1 MKPLQ
6 NGTRRLRC
14 RFCGKFA
21 LTHFCSQMSQQ
32 GIWTRE
38 QALRSWASSATNW
51 RRNCCSLFDRWLL
64 LARLRPSAFF
74 LTLPEILF
82 SINHSAECGVHHAFF
97 NLVECHYL
105 ELKSSGMRN
114 NRCFYMINYYILM
127 LLFFKR
133 RRIMIRT
140 IIATRYVTPLRE
152 GGSLPAIVEADDDG
166 LYVLKFRGAGQG
178 PKALIA
184 ELVAGELARVLALPV
199 PEIVCMELDPAL
211 GRSEPDFEVQAL
223 IKASAGLNLALDY
236 LPGSVAFDA
245 LDADKLDPLLA
256 SSIVWFDAYVT
267 NVDRTPRNTNMLWW
281 HKRLMLIDHGAA
293 LYFHH
298 IEGDYLERSR
308 ISFSSIKGHVL
319 LPVASALAEVDAL
332 LKSRLS
338 PAVLQDIV
346 NLIPESWLEQNAQF
360 ADSAAHRMAYVSYLQ
375 DRLEH
380 SHIFVEE
387 AIHARAQL
395 V

>member
-1 MKPLQ
+1 
-6 NGTRRLRC
+6 
-14 RFCGKFA
+14 
-21 LTHFCSQMSQQ
+21 
-32 GIWTRE
+32 
-38 QALRSWASSATNW
+38 
-51 RRNCCSLFDRWLL
+51 
-64 LARLRPSAFF
+64 
-74 LTLPEILF
+74 
-82 SINHSAECGVHHAFF
+82 
-97 NLVECHYL
+97 
-105 ELKSSGMRN
+105 
-114 NRCFYMINYYILM
+114 
-127 LLFFKR
+127 
-133 RRIMIRT
+133 MIRT
-140 IIATRYVTPLRE
+140 VVATRYVTPLRE

-184 ELVAGELARVLALPV
+184 EMVGGEIARALGLPV
-199 PEIVCMELDPAL
+199 PEIVFVELDPIL

-236 LPGSVAFDA
+236 LPGAVAFDA
-245 LDADKLDPLLA
+245 LDISKLDPLLA

-281 HKRLMLIDHGAA
+281 HKHLMLIDHGAA

-319 LPVASALAEVDAL
+319 LPAASTLTEADAQ
-332 LKSRLS
+332 LKGCLS
-338 PAVLQDIV
+338 PAVLQNIV
-346 NLIPESWLEQNAQF
+346 DLIPESWLEQNPQF
-360 ADSAAHRMAYVSYLQ
+360 ADSAAHRAAYVAYLQ

-387 AIHARAQL
+387 AIHARTQL
-395 V
+395 I